1 MMTPA
6 PFLSVSGLTKHYTL
20 GGIGRRQTVHALDD
34 VSFSVA
40 RGETVGLVGESGS
53 GKTTIGRAILRL
65 IEPTSGSVTLDGTD
79 VTALSARELR
89 RFRKRMQYIFQ
100 DPYASLSPRMTVGE
114 ILTEGLVLQ
123 GVRGRAR
130 RREMAEAALRAV
142 DLPADALDRY
152 AFEFSGGQ
160 RQRIGIGRALVL
172 EPDLV
177 VADEPVSAL
186 DVSVQSQTIN
196 LLRSLQRKNNL
207 TMLFIS
213 HDLGVVEYV
222 CDRVIVLFLGRVME
236 IAPSETLLEAP
247 RHPYTR
253 ALIAAI
259 PSLDPDAPADNQA
272 LRGDIPNPA
281 HPPSGCVFR
290 TRCPHAIA
298 RCATVIPPLEEVSPG
313 HLKACIRDD
322 LYR

>member
-1 MMTPA
+1 MTDGA
-6 PFLSVSGLTKHYTL
+6 AFLTVSGLTKHYPV
-20 GGIGRRQTVHALDD
+20 GGMRKRQVVQALDD
-34 VSFSVA
+34 VSFTVA

-65 IEPTSGSVTLDGTD
+65 VEPTAGCVTLDGTD

-89 RFRKRMQYIFQ
+89 RFRKRMQYVFQ

-114 ILTEGLVLQ
+114 ILCEGLVLQ
-123 GVRGRAR
+123 GVRSASKR
-130 RREMAEAALRAV
+130 RDMAEAALVSV
-142 DLPADALDRY
+142 DLPRDAFDRY

-172 EPDLV
+172 QPDLI

-186 DVSVQSQTIN
+186 DVSVQAQTIN
-196 LLRSLQRKNNL
+196 LLRSLQQKNNL

-236 IAPSETLLEAP
+236 IAPSETLLSAP

-253 ALIAAI
+253 ALISAI
-259 PSLDPDAPADNQA
+259 PSIDPDAPRDREV

-281 HPPSGCVFR
+281 SPPSGCVFR

-298 RCATVIPPLEEVSPG
+298 RCAEQIPPLEEVGSG

-322 LYR
+322 L